1 VNPSI
6 ELRLRT
12 MMRAL
17 GEVIV
22 PAIDAENSLAHEQ
35 AQLMLGH
42 LNALLRHHALE
53 QRVEAHEDD
62 AMREL
67 ARALLDAGGGGAR
80 TTAARDALTA
90 ALAGADGDAVSHA
103 IECLVVAAGADGDPV
118 LHAASARL
126 VLDHARRQNRL
137 GRAWFKPMGFDA
149 RPDELPD
156 PATLLEDDTP

>member
-1 VNPSI
+1 MKPSI

-12 MMRAL
+12 MMRAMS
-17 GEVIV
+17 EVIV
-22 PAIDAENSLAHEQ
+22 PAIDADNSLAREQ
-35 AQLMLGH
+35 AQLMFGH
-42 LNALLRHHALE
+42 LNALLRHHTLE
-53 QRVEAHEDD
+53 LRVDAHED
-62 AMREL
+62 AAAREL

-80 TTAARDALTA
+80 TMAARDALTA
-90 ALAGADGDAVSHA
+90 ALAGADADALAHA
-103 IECLVVAAGADGDPV
+103 LERLVIAAGADGEPA

-156 PATLLEDDTP
+156 PATLLEDDVP